1 MTADTVEILPF
12 APGHAADFR
21 ALNVGWLTRYFTV
34 EPIDEEVLSHPERII
49 AAGGAIF
56 VARAGPLI
64 VGTVA
69 LMHAGDGRYELTK
82 MAVTPDWQGLGIS
95 RRLLAAATAE
105 FRRLGGRELFLES
118 SSILT
123 PALTLYESAGF
134 VHAPRPQGPAHYGRA
149 DVYMV
154 YRG

>member
-1 MTADTVEILPF
+1 MSEPAVEVVPYAAGYATA
-12 APGHAADFR
+12 FR
-21 ALNVGWLTRYFTV
+21 ELNLEWLRRYFHV
-34 EPIDEEVLSHPERII
+34 EPIDEDVLSHPQRII

-56 VARAGPLI
+56 FARAGDAV
-64 VGTVA
+64 VGTCA
-69 LMHAGDGRYELTK
+69 LLHAGDGRYELTK
-82 MAVTPDWQGLGIS
+82 MAVTPAWQGQGIS
-95 RRLLAAATAE
+95 RRLLDAAIGA
-105 FRRLGGRELFLES
+105 FRERGGSCLFLES

-134 VHAPRPQGPAHYGRA
+134 VHAPRPAGPSHYSRA

>member
-1 MTADTVEILPF
+1 MTADLV
-12 APGHAADFR
+12 
-21 ALNVGWLTRYFTV
+21 
-34 EPIDEEVLSHPERII
+34 EVLSHPQRII
-49 AAGGAIF
+49 AAGGEILL
-56 VARAGPLI
+56 ARAAGRS

-82 MAVTPDWQGLGIS
+82 MAVTPAWQGRGIS
-95 RRLLAAATAE
+95 RQLLRAALDAYRA
-105 FRRLGGRELFLES
+105 LGGRELFLES
-118 SSILT
+118 SSLLT

-134 VHAPRPQGPAHYGRA
+134 VHAPRPAGPAHYGRA